1 MFPKSRLGLVLTIL
15 TALLFSALGRVGEA
29 AAPSQPTT
37 VSTMSPAFQTVPVT
51 GTASPK
57 QLKRIE
63 LYRDGALLGSC
74 AGTPCTLSWNT
85 KLVANGSHALL
96 ATSYDTRGK
105 ATTSAPLTVVVNN
118 DVTAPVVTV
127 TAPAVASGIATLAA
141 LATDASGVTT
151 TQLYVDGALVA
162 SSAGGTAS
170 YTWNTT
176 TASNGTHSVQAKATD
191 PSGNVGASGI
201 ASVSVS
207 NTSSGPALVPVTY
220 AANSSRTVYP
230 VPALPSIGSA
240 GSQFTDPTFGSA
252 LVRITDAQTR
262 PDRPH
267 RSYFGP
273 SSAEQNTWNA
283 DSTLF
288 YVEGGGGEIIPYK
301 FNPATRVASR
311 LGDTGN
317 GSGGVVLLMGEASF
331 SFTDPNVLY
340 GIAGSNGRTLI
351 QYSFATGTSAPIL
364 NLDTIIPGLSG
375 YTGSISV
382 SADGL
387 LATYLGG
394 PAQDAHFYV
403 VVVDPDTGAVHL
415 LNTQTGTI
423 DGGLNADIP
432 WNWFIHNARLDKSG
446 RYVVITPAGGAP
458 VGLVVWDIVTGHT
471 AQVSPAGG
479 GHKVSGY
486 GVLLNNDVL
495 PGHTWDAMQWLL
507 RPLDLPNLG
516 VATELISPVLS
527 PSGYGGDSHLSWN
540 HAQPDT
546 LVPVVLSTYRLPADT
561 TPWRAWDNE
570 IVAVRTDGGV
580 STVWRF
586 AHHRSRVAGFWDMPR
601 GNVSQDGRWFLFT
614 SNWEGTLGMDETG
627 TGPRED
633 AFVLELAAP

>member
-1 MFPKSRLGLVLTIL
+1 MLKAIPAGPLVAVLMVLLSGTQADAGKW
-15 TALLFSALGRVGEA
+15 TAST
-29 AAPSQPTT
+29 TT
-37 VSTMSPAFQTVPVT
+37 VSVSAPSPATGAVTVAGKATAKKLARLEVYVDGNLKATCAATPCDYPWNTRASANGAHTLVAKRYDVT
-51 GTASPK
+51 GA
-57 QLKRIE
+57 
-63 LYRDGALLGSC
+63 
-74 AGTPCTLSWNT
+74 
-85 KLVANGSHALL
+85 V
-96 ATSYDTRGK
+96 
-105 ATTSAPLTVVVNN
+105 TTSAPLSVLVNN
-118 DVTAPVVTV
+118 DVTAPVVSV
-127 TAPAVASGIATLAA
+127 TAPAVAVGTVLLSA

-151 TQLYVDGALVA
+151 TQLYLDGALVA
-162 SSAGGTAS
+162 SAAGGTVT

-176 TASNGTHSVQAKATD
+176 TASNSTHTVQAKGTD
-191 PSGNVGASGI
+191 PSGNVGSSGV
-201 ASVSVS
+201 ASVTVS
-207 NTSSGPALVPVTY
+207 NTSSAPAPVPVTY
-220 AANSSRTVYP
+220 TADSSRTVYP
-230 VPALPSIGSA
+230 VPTLPSIGPA

-252 LVRITDAQTR
+252 LVRITDAHTR
-262 PDRPH
+262 PDRPN

-288 YVEGGGGEIIPYK
+288 YVEGGGGEILPYK

-351 QYSFATGTSAPIL
+351 QYSFATGTNASIL
-364 NLDTIIPGLSG
+364 NLDTLIPGLSG

-387 LATYLGG
+387 LATYFGG

-458 VGLVVWDIVTGHT
+458 VGLVVWDIVTGHA

-486 GVLLNNDVL
+486 GVLINNDVL
-495 PGHTWDAMQWLL
+495 PGHTWDTMQWLL

-516 VATELISPVLS
+516 VVAELISPVLS
-527 PSGYGGDSHLSWN
+527 PSGSGDTHLSWN

-546 LVPVVLSTYRLPADT
+546 LVPVVISTYRLPADT

-614 SNWEGTLGMDETG
+614 SNWDGTLGLDETG
-627 TGPRED
+627 TGPRDD